1 MALFHVRDCWSNPL
15 SSQPKVVVQMTNQSI
30 TKFEVNY
37 NGIALLMDVADGK
50 MMSLNAIYAAAG
62 SPANKDAPAWLRNS
76 DVAAFMLTTVGEKSS
91 DFKHLAET
99 HLTQR
104 PEKKEK
110 SKELVNW
117 CNAAYSL
124 AVQAGLVMTK
134 RGKYG
139 GGTWAHWKIATKYAA
154 YLEPALESAILD
166 VFRERIQE
174 EIDPG
179 KAVDRGIK
187 GYRKQGRSDTW
198 IDQRVKSKLSWTS
211 LTDVLK
217 EHEVT
222 KYGYARC
229 ADSLNVPI
237 VGDTAKVVKREQ
249 GLKKHDSLRDIQ
261 DEVTLALMN
270 VAQVLSKDKIVK
282 DNRIGDMDC
291 SRVCF
296 DVATRV
302 AALRS

>member
-1 MALFHVRDCWSNPL
+1 MKSV
-15 SSQPKVVVQMTNQSI
+15 

-37 NGIALLMDVADGK
+37 NGTKFLMDVADGNL
-50 MMSLNAIYAAAG
+50 MSLNEIYVAAG
-62 SPANKDAPAWLRNS
+62 SPANKEPWRWMDTAEFQQFIDSIAEILNL
-76 DVAAFMLTTVGEKSS
+76 AKTVLLK
-91 DFKHLAET
+91 
-99 HLTQR
+99 
-104 PEKKEK
+104 
-110 SKELVNW
+110 
-117 CNAAYSL
+117 
-124 AVQAGLVMTK
+124 TK
-134 RGKYG
+134 RGRHG
-139 GGTWAHWKIATKYAA
+139 GGTWAHWKIATKYAC
-154 YLEPALESAILD
+154 YLEPVLESAILD

-187 GYRKQGRSDTW
+187 GYRKQGKSDSW
-198 IDQRVKSKLSWTS
+198 IEQRVKSKIAWTS

-237 VGDTAKVVKREQ
+237 IGNNAKVIKKEQ
-249 GLKKHDSLRDIQ
+249 GLKKSMSIRDVQ
-261 DEVTLALMN
+261 DEVTLALLN

-282 DNRIGDMDC
+282 ENYLGDTDC
-291 SRVCF
+291 SRTCF

-302 AALRS
+302 AALRT

>member
-1 MALFHVRDCWSNPL
+1 MMALFHVRDCWSNPW

-30 TKFEVNY
+30 TKYEVNY

-50 MMSLNAIYAAAG
+50 MMSLNEIYAAAG
-62 SPANKDAPAWLRNS
+62 SPSFREPSRWINNE
-76 DVAAFMLTTVGEKSS
+76 DVVKFIS
-91 DFKHLAET
+91 
-99 HLTQR
+99 
-104 PEKKEK
+104 
-110 SKELVNW
+110 EL
-117 CNAAYSL
+117 CNIYNTDRKGIIK
-124 AVQAGLVMTK
+124 VT
-134 RGKYG
+134 RGKG
-139 GGTWAHWKIATKYAA
+139 GGTWAHWKLATKYAA

-282 DNRIGDMDC
+282 DHRIGDMDC